1 MDNKSQQ
8 RPCSVWRATF
18 QCDLPSD
25 CQSPG
30 YLSISFWS
38 NSQRTVGLK
47 LEDIWPGWTG
57 QCWPILLNP
66 QSGFS
71 KYSSALNSC
80 CFFKLATTLLVS
92 RRPSC
97 FESFQVSPPRIQATS
112 LPSLV
117 SSIPQ
122 EDIIPRSSYCSCSG
136 LLSGIAAYS
145 PYTGSAGQGGSL
157 QLRRPPSP
165 PSSPYSRNAFH
176 KTKCNKSPEKKGPKM
191 PNIISTKC
199 LRVGMCHRD
208 PKPRNF
214 RLHWMLIWNHL
225 NVKWK
230 IVHNNILLCNR
241 RRLGGSVILY
251 VLKIR
256 NQSTWTCLR
265 N

>member
-1 MDNKSQQ
+1 MDNESQQ

-71 KYSSALNSC
+71 KYSSGLNSC

-145 PYTGSAGQGGSL
+145 PYTGSAGQGGTAS
-157 QLRRPPSP
+157 RPPSP
-165 PSSPYSRNAFH
+165 PSLLPILSERFSQDKMQQESRKEGAKNA
-176 KTKCNKSPEKKGPKM
+176 KYKINKMSQCG
-191 PNIISTKC
+191 
-199 LRVGMCHRD
+199 
-208 PKPRNF
+208 
-214 RLHWMLIWNHL
+214 
-225 NVKWK
+225 NVPSRSSLETFDFIECWSE
-230 IVHNNILLCNR
+230 I
-241 RRLGGSVILY
+241 
-251 VLKIR
+251 
-256 NQSTWTCLR
+256 TWTWNGKLFTTISCYATEGGWVDL
-265 N
+265 